1 MKSTQTCRSQHD
13 EIRRA
18 VQELASVVADGDA
31 TAIRTALARLSA
43 LLDVHLAHEDSSFYP
58 ALFKHADT
66 EVRRIAKVYQDSM
79 RRLIDAYAEF
89 RARWMQPGEIESDPD
104 GFGNDLAKV
113 VGALDKRI
121 VLEDTTLYLM
131 VDRLA
136 NGAV

>member
-1 MKSTQTCRSQHD
+1 MDTQTLRSQHD

-18 VQELASVVADGDA
+18 AQELATV
-31 TAIRTALARLSA
+31 TAGGNGTMIRGALSRLSV
-43 LLDVHLAHEDSSFYP
+43 LLDVHLAYANSTFYP
-58 ALFKHADT
+58 ALFKHADP

-79 RRLIDAYAEF
+79 SKLAGVYIDF
-89 RARWMQPGEIESDPD
+89 RTRWMRAVTIENDPD
-104 GFGNDLAKV
+104 GFAKEVARV

-136 NGAV
+136 NVPV